1 MTRYADPG
9 TEGSI
14 VTYRDRY
21 DNYIGGEWVAP
32 ADGEYMDNITPIT
45 GEVFCQ
51 VARGKEADI
60 NLAIDAAEKAFET
73 WGHTS
78 PAERANIL
86 LKIADRIE
94 ENLEKIAVAETWDN
108 GKAVRETLAADI
120 PLMVDHF
127 RYFASAL
134 RSQEGRLSQIDKDT
148 VAYHF
153 YEPLGVVGQI
163 IPWNFPLLMAA
174 WKLAPA
180 LAAGNTVVL
189 KPAEQTPASVLFV
202 MELIGD
208 LLPAGVVN
216 IVNGIGEEAGVAL
229 STSDRITK
237 IAFTGSTPV
246 GKIINKA
253 AADKLIPVT
262 LELGGKS
269 PSIFF
274 PDIMD
279 EDDTYLEKCV
289 EGFVMFALNQGE
301 VCTCPSRA
309 LVHESIADK
318 FIERAIERV
327 KKIKIGH
334 PLDTETMMGAQA
346 SQEQMDKI
354 TEYLEIGPKEGAEV
368 LTGGHVNKVE
378 GLDNGFYIEPT
389 VFKGTNDMRIFR
401 EEIFGPVLSVA
412 TFKDYDEAIQ
422 IANDTNF
429 GLGAGVWSR
438 NANICYRAGRDIQAG
453 RVWVN
458 QYHVYPAHAAFG
470 GYKESGIGRE
480 NHLMMLAHYQETK
493 NLLVSYSEQPAGLF

>member
-229 STSDRITK
+229 STSDRIAK

-327 KKIKIGH
+327 KQIKIGH

>member
-334 PLDTETMMGAQA
+334 PLDTATMMGAQA

-458 QYHVYPAHAAFG
+458 QYHVYPAHSAFG